1 MSSTQKA
8 LVIDKKQGKFQL
20 ADIPIPKPGYGEIL
34 VKVQAA
40 ALNPVD
46 WKIRKYGVL
55 IDEYPAVVG
64 SDIAGDVED
73 VGPGVTGF
81 VKGDRVY
88 VLIFKMPVGL
98 SSCANVEF
106 WTLGSVKDVLPR
118 MAVVSNSMW
127 PHLLR

>member
-1 MSSTQKA
+1 MPSTQKA
-8 LVIDKKQGKFQL
+8 LVIDKKEGSFQL
-20 ADIPIPKPGYGEIL
+20 TDIAIPKPGYGEIL

-73 VGPGVTGF
+73 VGLGVTGF

-88 VLIFKMPVGL
+88 VVVFTMGL
-98 SSCANVEF
+98 SSCANFEF

-118 MAVVSNSMW
+118 TAVVSNSTW
-127 PHLLR
+127 PHLPR

>member
-1 MSSTQKA
+1 MSSTQTA
-8 LVIDKKQGKFQL
+8 LVIDKKQGNFQL
-20 ADIPIPKPGYGEIL
+20 VDTAIPQPGYGEIL

-46 WKIRKYGVL
+46 WNIRKYGVL

-88 VLIFKMPVGL
+88 VVFFYDGTFK
-98 SSCANVEF
+98 F
-106 WTLGSVKDVLPR
+106 R
-118 MAVVSNSMW
+118 
-127 PHLLR
+127 

>member
-8 LVIDKKQGKFQL
+8 LVIDKKQGNFQL
-20 ADIPIPKPGYGEIL
+20 ADIAIPKPGYGEIL

-73 VGPGVTGF
+73 FGPDVTGF

-88 VLIFKMPVGL
+88 AVIFKRRL
-98 SSCANVEF
+98 SSCSNTEF
-106 WTLGSVKDVLPR
+106 LTLGSVKDVLPR
-118 MAVVSNSMW
+118 KGVVSNSTW
-127 PHLLR
+127 SHFLR

>member
-1 MSSTQKA
+1 MTPQTKPSTQKA
-8 LVIDKKQGKFQL
+8 LVIDKKQGSFQL
-20 ADIPIPKPGYGEIL
+20 ADIATSEPSYGEIL

-46 WKIRKYGVL
+46 WKIRKYGVV

-88 VLIFKMPVGL
+88 VMVLKTGL
-98 SSCANVEF
+98 SGCAKNCILDF
-106 WTLGSVKDVLPR
+106 
-118 MAVVSNSMW
+118 N
-127 PHLLR
+127 

>member
-1 MSSTQKA
+1 MPSTQKA
-8 LVIDKKQGKFQL
+8 LVIDKKQGNFQL
-20 ADIPIPKPGYGEIL
+20 ADIAIPKPGYGEIL

-46 WKIRKYGVL
+46 WKIRKYGIL

-88 VLIFKMPVGL
+88 VAVFTMRL

-106 WTLGSVKDVLPR
+106 LTLGSVKDSLPR
-118 MAVVSNSMW
+118 KGVVSNSTW
-127 PHLLR
+127 PHFLR